1 MKKTTL
7 LFLLLILASE
17 CIKAQFVFNRFIEK
31 QPSSDTI
38 ILHYQIRKFK
48 PGEICRIQQKI
59 PPTFALLYQEK
70 KADTLYF
77 NQDVVTSIWT
87 SLPSDSIIDFK
98 IIVKAPEKSQGY
110 LYIGDCACM
119 YGGKLT
125 NPLRKYIP
133 KERVYMMDTT
143 LIPNQDTL
151 LFTQIDSITK
161 KNLPNQKG
169 KNRRIQK
176 AKEEYYFR
184 IQITASKYKQE
195 LKDVSKEAI
204 SPDKVYEEQLDSW
217 YKYTI
222 GNFKTYKIAQERLK
236 LYQQHNTKGYIIAYK
251 NGVRIGI
258 QEANK
263 ELQIKEEE

>member
-1 MKKTTL
+1 MKKHTL
-7 LFLLLILASE
+7 LFLLLFLASE
-17 CIKAQFVFNRFIEK
+17 ISMAQFVFNRVIEK
-31 QPSSDTI
+31 QPTSDTI
-38 ILHYQIRKFK
+38 ILHYQIRKFQ

-59 PPTFALLYQEK
+59 PSSFALLYQEK
-70 KADTLYF
+70 KSDTLYF

-98 IIVKAPEKSQGY
+98 IIIKAPEKTQGY

-119 YGGKLT
+119 YGGKLA
-125 NPLRKYIP
+125 NPIRKYIA
-133 KERVYMMDTT
+133 KERVFMLDTT
-143 LIPNQDTL
+143 LIPKQDTL
-151 LFTQIDSITK
+151 LFSQIDSINK
-161 KNLPNQKG
+161 KNLLNQKG
-169 KNRRIQK
+169 KNRRVQK
-176 AKEEYYFR
+176 TKEEYYFR
-184 IQITASKYKQE
+184 IQITASKFKQE

-204 SPDKVYEEQLDSW
+204 APDKVYEEQLDSW

-236 LYQQHNTKGYIIAYK
+236 LYQQHNTKGYKKKKK

-263 ELQIKEEE
+263 ELQTTDEE